1 MKKELVDSLNDTDHG
16 RNAGRIALTKMTVR
30 ELRKIA
36 SNLGMATTRTVTQR
50 FITGWAGKGKGLLQ
64 VLWERGWIDDTKTS
78 QYKKVVID
86 DAGFPVKEFSLE
98 MMLDSCVDFA
108 NETTQL
114 EYICKSLGAEALIT
128 TKYHAEYAGEGIE
141 YSWGA
146 AKAMYRRY
154 PLASKK
160 GKEHFVDLV
169 LKCTAR
175 EVLTTEMIRK
185 FSRRARSYMLTYKAL
200 DIFVE
205 EGREKW
211 MGDEVDTS
219 LDITYKQ
226 IENMQKI
233 IKSHRAAL
241 DFDRGF
247 IASTLKLTKNLDLKE
262 AIEIGPQKK
271 KRGRK
276 RKHQ

>member
-1 MKKELVDSLNDTDHG
+1 
-16 RNAGRIALTKMTVR
+16 MTVR

-36 SNLGMATTRTVTQR
+36 SNLGMATTRRVTQC

-128 TKYHAEYAGEGIE
+128 TKYHAEYAGEGIK

-146 AKAMYRRY
+146 AKTMYCRY

-160 GKEHFVDLV
+160 GKEKFVDLV
-169 LKCTAR
+169 LKCTSR
-175 EVLTTEMIRK
+175 EVLTTEMI
-185 FSRRARSYMLTYKAL
+185 
-200 DIFVE
+200 
-205 EGREKW
+205 
-211 MGDEVDTS
+211 
-219 LDITYKQ
+219 
-226 IENMQKI
+226 
-233 IKSHRAAL
+233 
-241 DFDRGF
+241 
-247 IASTLKLTKNLDLKE
+247 
-262 AIEIGPQKK
+262 
-271 KRGRK
+271 
-276 RKHQ
+276 